1 MIDETV
7 KEQALIRLRKIEGQ
21 IKGIQR
27 MVEEEKYCI
36 DIVNQITAVKR
47 ALEQVALMVMKR
59 HVESCVSEAIKA
71 GNSTAKIDELIE
83 TIDRFVR

>member
-1 MIDETV
+1 MINSEV
-7 KEQALIRLRKIEGQ
+7 KEKTLHRLKKVEGQ
-21 IKGIQR
+21 INGIQR

-59 HVESCVSEAIKA
+59 HVESCVSEAIRL
-71 GNSTAKIDELIE
+71 GNSTKKIDELMD
-83 TIDRFVR
+83 TINRFVK